1 MRFVT
6 RAFAAFLLLSLSV
19 LVAPAMAF
27 ADYSVTADGES
38 VKQNFGD
45 ISETNNDVYALMVKA
60 VNAFTAEVTAGS
72 VSSSGNLTT
81 VLVTT
86 ANNDNDGGTAIVQTG
101 DISNTGTGGG
111 LTAAAGK
118 NGTTSVAVNGDV
130 RSVKQPGVQV
140 NAGGVHTSTNANAKV
155 TISGNVSSEK
165 SFGASIVNGSYAE
178 NASLSLIVGGD
189 VASSTGSGLF
199 VDNLSS
205 ASKTDV
211 LVAGTIRGQN
221 GVVVSGKNGASSLTV
236 WKIEA
241 ASGNLVN
248 VNDDSFAKSI
258 NYIVKCGSGVKA
270 LKADGSAL
278 ATSHDLPVAKEGE
291 RILIKAADGKKVVKA
306 YNDSE
311 AIVPDASGSFYYTV
325 KRGGGIDLSVQT
337 GDAGEPATEYQAVQ
351 TGDTEEPATEYQA
364 AGDQA
369 PSQVAA
375 PDPITIAK
383 VPASVKAKASK
394 SKVTVTWKAIKK
406 TKKTKK
412 LLAQIKS
419 VQVQCSTDPTFASD
433 VIAKKVGKKKTKLTL
448 KLKKKTTYYVRVR
461 YVGSDGYSN
470 WSKVKK
476 VKTK

>member
-1 MRFVT
+1 MKMRFVK

-38 VKQNFGD
+38 AKQAFGD
-45 ISETNNDVYALMVKA
+45 ISETNNDVHALMVKA
-60 VNAFTAEVTAGS
+60 VNASTAEVTAGN
-72 VSSSGNLTT
+72 VSSSGKLTT

-86 ANNDNDGGTAIVQTG
+86 ANLDNDSDGGTAIVQTG

-165 SFGASIVNGSYAE
+165 SFGASIFNGSYAE
-178 NASLSLIVGGD
+178 NASLSLLVGGD

-199 VDNLSS
+199 VQNSSS

-211 LVAGTIRGQN
+211 LVGGTIRGQN

-311 AIVPDASGSFYYTV
+311 AIDPDASGSFYYTV

-337 GDAGEPATEYQAVQ
+337 DDAGEPATEYQAADRRPGRE
-351 TGDTEEPATEYQA
+351 TAT
-364 AGDQA
+364 GDQA
-369 PSQVAA
+369 A
-375 PDPITIAK
+375 
-383 VPASVKAKASK
+383 
-394 SKVTVTWKAIKK
+394 
-406 TKKTKK
+406 
-412 LLAQIKS
+412 
-419 VQVQCSTDPTFASD
+419 
-433 VIAKKVGKKKTKLTL
+433 
-448 KLKKKTTYYVRVR
+448 
-461 YVGSDGYSN
+461 
-470 WSKVKK
+470 
-476 VKTK
+476 